1 MQGLTIIL
9 MLLQVSNPGPF
20 EYIGQLPEVIIEAPR
35 CEHEDIAW
43 SGLLPETVV
52 TAPRHVDEDAAWSGL
67 EKNAVF
73 AQFIELTEPYFAFAQ
88 TIPDAP
94 DEPAK
99 PHAKIKIKKKIDIEK
114 GDIIGKNYHVPVGDT
129 VDEDIT
135 VGGGNAKI
143 EGVIDGD
150 LAVMGG
156 IVEVSGLVDGDVA
169 VFGGNLDITGTVDG
183 DAAVMGGNINNRG
196 TITGDLFVVGGTV
209 RLDSGSVVQGDISMV
224 GGTVDRDENAEVLGE
239 ITSVEIEV
247 LHKIMPRIGKAFRFP
262 KFLPGTHFFSRIF
275 FIAAIIV
282 MYLVNLLIFLIFPGT
297 IEKIVE
303 KLQLNVW
310 ASAGLGLGL
319 EVLYV
324 PLIALFA
331 VSIIGIPL
339 IPVFV
344 LAVFLS
350 ALFGFSALS
359 LIIGDKVTN
368 GMKWNVTSKPGLFS
382 IGWLSIMIIPI
393 IVHLIGPP
401 IFLLGWI
408 ITYVALTI
416 SIGAVIYTLIKKNGK
431 TKK

>member
-9 MLLQVSNPGPF
+9 MLLQTSNPGSF
-20 EYIGQLPEVIIEAPR
+20 EYIGQLPEVIIEAQR
-35 CEHEDIAW
+35 YDNEDIAW
-43 SGLLPETVV
+43 SGLLEETVIE
-52 TAPRHVDEDAAWSGL
+52 APIYVDEDVAWSDL
-67 EKNAVF
+67 EKNAVL
-73 AQFIELTEPYFAFAQ
+73 AQFATLLEPHFAFAQ
-88 TIPDAP
+88 TIP

-114 GDIIGKNYHVPVGDT
+114 GDIIGDNYHVPEGDT
-129 VDEDIT
+129 VDDDVT
-135 VGGGNAKI
+135 VQGGNAEI

-156 IVEVSGLVDGDVA
+156 VVEVSGLVDGDVA
-169 VFGGNLDITGTVDG
+169 VFGGNLDITGTIDG
-183 DAAVMGGNINNRG
+183 DAAVMGGNITNRG

-224 GGTVDRDENAEVLGE
+224 GGTVDSDENAEVLGE

-262 KFLPGTHFFSRIF
+262 KFLPGIHIFPRIF
-275 FIAAIIV
+275 FIAAMIV
-282 MYLVNLLIFLIFPGT
+282 MYIINLLIFLIFPGT
-297 IEKIVE
+297 IEKIVN
-303 KLQLNVW
+303 KLRLNVW
-310 ASAGLGLGL
+310 ASVGLGLGL

-324 PLIALFA
+324 PLIVLFA
-331 VSIIGIPL
+331 VSVIGIAL
-339 IPVFV
+339 IPLFI

-368 GMKWNVTSKPGLFS
+368 GMKWNVTNKVGLFS

-401 IFLLGWI
+401 IFILGWI
-408 ITYVALTI
+408 ISYVALTI
-416 SIGAVIYTLIKKNGK
+416 GIGAVIYTLIKKNGK

>member
-9 MLLQVSNPGPF
+9 MLLQVSNPGSS
-20 EYIGQLPEVIIEAPR
+20 EYVGQMDEVIIEAQR
-35 CEHEDIAW
+35 YDNEDIAW

-52 TAPRHVDEDAAWSGL
+52 TAPRYGYEDVAWSGL
-67 EKNAVF
+67 LPETIVTAPREENTIL
-73 AQFIELTEPYFAFAQ
+73 AQFTTLLEPHFAYGQ
-88 TIPDAP
+88 TISEIDI
-94 DEPAK
+94 DL
-99 PHAKIKIKKKIDIEK
+99 IKK
-114 GDIIGKNYHVPVGDT
+114 GDVIGDNYHVPEGDT
-129 VDEDIT
+129 IDDDVT
-135 VGGGNAKI
+135 VQGGNAEI

-156 IVEVSGLVDGDVA
+156 IVEVSGLIDGDVA
-169 VFGGNLDITGTVDG
+169 VFGGNLDITGTIDG
-183 DAAVMGGNINNRG
+183 DAAVMGGNITNRG
-196 TITGDLFVVGGTV
+196 IITGDLFVVGGTV
-209 RLDSGSVVQGDISMV
+209 RLDSGSIVRGDISMV

-239 ITSVEIEV
+239 ITSIELDV
-247 LHKIMPRIGKAFRFP
+247 LQKIMPRIGKAFRLP
-262 KFLPGTHFFSRIF
+262 KFLPGTHIFPRIF
-275 FIAAIIV
+275 FIAAMIVIYII
-282 MYLVNLLIFLIFPGT
+282 NLLIFLIFPGT

-310 ASAGLGLGL
+310 ASVGFGLGL

-324 PLIALFA
+324 PLIALFL
-331 VSIIGIPL
+331 VSVIGIPL
-339 IPVFV
+339 IPIFV

-359 LIIGDKVTN
+359 LIIGDKVAK
-368 GMKWNVTSKPGLFS
+368 GLKWNVTSKPGLFS

-401 IFLLGWI
+401 ILILGWI

-416 SIGAVIYTLIKKNGK
+416 GIGAVIYTLIKKNGK

>member
-9 MLLQVSNPGPF
+9 MFLQVSNPGSS
-20 EYIGQLPEVIIEAPR
+20 EYVGQMDEVIIEAQR
-35 CEHEDIAW
+35 YDNEDIAW

-52 TAPRHVDEDAAWSGL
+52 TAPRYGYEDVAWSGL
-67 EKNAVF
+67 LPETIVTAPREENTIL
-73 AQFIELTEPYFAFAQ
+73 AQFTTLLEPHFAYGQ
-88 TIPDAP
+88 TISEIDI
-94 DEPAK
+94 DL
-99 PHAKIKIKKKIDIEK
+99 IKK
-114 GDIIGKNYHVPVGDT
+114 GDVIGDNYHVPEGDT
-129 VDEDIT
+129 IDDDIT
-135 VGGGNAKI
+135 VQGGNAEI

-156 IVEVSGLVDGDVA
+156 IVKVSGLIDGDVA
-169 VFGGNLDITGTVDG
+169 VFGGNLDITGTIDG

-209 RLDSGSVVQGDISMV
+209 RLDSGSVVRGDISMV

-239 ITSVEIEV
+239 ITSIELDV
-247 LHKIMPRIGKAFRFP
+247 LQKIMPRIGKAFRLP
-262 KFLPGTHFFSRIF
+262 KFLPGAHVFPRIF
-275 FIAAIIV
+275 FIATMIV
-282 MYLVNLLIFLIFPGT
+282 MYIINLLIFLIFPGT
-297 IEKIVE
+297 IEKIAE

-310 ASAGLGLGL
+310 ASVGLGVGL
-319 EVLYV
+319 ELLYV
-324 PLIALFA
+324 PLIVLFA
-331 VSIIGIPL
+331 VSVIGIPL

-359 LIIGDKVTN
+359 LIIGNKVAK
-368 GMKWNVTSKPGLFS
+368 GLKWNVTSKPGLFS

-401 IFLLGWI
+401 IFILGWI
-408 ITYVALTI
+408 ITYVSLTI
-416 SIGAVIYTLIKKNGK
+416 GIGAVIYALIKKNGK